1 MDPVAEILLR
11 VVVVPAWIAA
21 GLADWWCHRRTAIA
35 RTSGLRENL
44 FHWLLLAQAGV
55 ALVAAA
61 LLEIT
66 AGVVLLALAAFLAH
80 EATTYVE
87 LRYTVPRREVRPG
100 EQMVHSLMEILPLV
114 LVILLAVTGWP
125 QVQALFGAG
134 AADFGFRPK
143 AQPWPAGWLLGTA
156 AAVVA
161 FNLLPMAEETLR
173 CLRARRVLRT
183 RIPAPPAPR

>member
-1 MDPVAEILLR
+1 MDAVAETLLR
-11 VVVVPAWIAA
+11 AVVVPLWIAA

-44 FHWLLLAQAGV
+44 FHWVLLAQAGV

-100 EQMVHSLMEILPLV
+100 EQMVHSFMEILPLV
-114 LVILLAVTGWP
+114 LVVLLAAIAWP
-125 QVQALFGAG
+125 QVRALFGAG
-134 AADFGFRPK
+134 AADFGLRPK
-143 AQPWPAGWLLGTA
+143 AQPWPAGWLLGA
-156 AAVVA
+156 AVAVVA

-173 CLRARRVLRT
+173 CVRALRT
-183 RIPAPPAPR
+183 RTPAPPAPR